1 MGTSHSSSDSTMML
15 WVMIVCVL
23 GAAVAEAQDYTLCY
37 DTGQDDGGICMKV
50 EVDSK
55 AETIHAHMMESE
67 VFDDVETLEDYKVGL
82 AASKVG
88 SQEVCFVR
96 GLKNSFDD
104 TVAYLK
110 TQQNGLLAQGTEELL
125 RRYSCLPQDTT
136 EWAPGAG
143 ERRRR
148 RVNSYAP
155 RRLRGRSNESRP
167 EKVLRRPSP
176 LQIGSTGRHR
186 GGAGAPSSG
195 RHVQEMCDL
204 LLQIHMLHHH
214 THYPHRKYH
223 HLPVDLWLNTGC
235 YT

>member
-15 WVMIVCVL
+15 WVMTVCVL

-37 DTGQDDGGICMKV
+37 DAGQDDGGICMQV

-110 TQQNGLLAQGTEELL
+110 TQQNGLLAQENDEGVELIAMPLDDSEEEAMSPALKKFCGDLPHYKLGLPEGTEEAPA
-125 RRYSCLPQDTT
+125 RRQVDVTFRRCVIFFFKYICYTT
-136 EWAPGAG
+136 TLTIPT
-143 ERRRR
+143 
-148 RVNSYAP
+148 
-155 RRLRGRSNESRP
+155 
-167 EKVLRRPSP
+167 
-176 LQIGSTGRHR
+176 GST
-186 GGAGAPSSG
+186 
-195 RHVQEMCDL
+195 
-204 LLQIHMLHHH
+204 I
-214 THYPHRKYH
+214 TF
-223 HLPVDLWLNTGC
+223 LWIFG
-235 YT
+235 